1 MLRRILGW
9 FVATASLGFAVPA
22 SSTPGAWAVAD
33 SAAPTSPEFF
43 KKYLDCDGIAIRSS
57 SAVAD
62 EALRQGCNKITLM
75 LQHIP
80 EVRHALVRRGAE
92 LHIIGRDEQT
102 SDLPEF
108 RRRRGKLYV
117 DNRGR
122 VTTIDARTRGM
133 GGLLS
138 SCGEE
143 NLLHLPGDRYNGSET
158 CIHEFAHAIMDYGL
172 DVTQRRQINDQY
184 ERSITAGLW
193 HNAYAATDAK
203 EYWAE
208 LSVWYFG
215 SHGARRRGSETPSGD
230 GPEALKSYDP
240 LGFALIQRIYSGIH
254 D

>member
-22 SSTPGAWAVAD
+22 SSTPGAWAVAE

-43 KKYLDCDGIAIRSS
+43 KKHLDCDGIAIRSS

-133 GGLLS
+133 
-138 SCGEE
+138 
-143 NLLHLPGDRYNGSET
+143 
-158 CIHEFAHAIMDYGL
+158 
-172 DVTQRRQINDQY
+172 
-184 ERSITAGLW
+184 
-193 HNAYAATDAK
+193 
-203 EYWAE
+203 
-208 LSVWYFG
+208 
-215 SHGARRRGSETPSGD
+215 
-230 GPEALKSYDP
+230 
-240 LGFALIQRIYSGIH
+240 
-254 D
+254 